1 MPYWPCL
8 QGFAQLY
15 KDFGQVVN
23 PFSKHTGRPS
33 MIEDENMQHIS
44 SLLDATP
51 ALYLNEMSQL
61 VDRSAEMRHDR

>member
-33 MIEDENMQHIS
+33 MIEDENMQHILM
-44 SLLDATP
+44 LLPPYILTK
-51 ALYLNEMSQL
+51 
-61 VDRSAEMRHDR
+61 